1 MTRFIL
7 WEWHTQANVIQT
19 KPKKPRM
26 KIKAVSRGTHMAK
39 VEIGREDV
47 SKRLKDSHSF

>member
-1 MTRFIL
+1 
-7 WEWHTQANVIQT
+7 
-19 KPKKPRM
+19 M